1 MGDCFSI
8 SLNITL
14 KNEAAAVRV
23 MQEYILRILK
33 KIRNGNLLVYILTK
47 V

>member
-23 MQEYILRILK
+23 MQEYPKQTICK
-33 KIRNGNLLVYILTK
+33 FWT
-47 V
+47 